1 MAHLRNLLDRHGRLL
16 ASQIV
21 SYQHAQHVIT
31 GCRQDVRLGLIHKFL
46 WDRYRSVRQDLYIQG
61 IDDEFA
67 VEVFEEIVRFHLLSE
82 HDLCEEE
89 ASITELEG
97 FNSHLNMEQM
107 NKV

>member
-61 IDDEFA
+61 IDVSKQRGVAHHLERPQA
-67 VEVFEEIVRFHLLSE
+67 CCGRNFHAFFR
-82 HDLCEEE
+82 C
-89 ASITELEG
+89 
-97 FNSHLNMEQM
+97 FNIAG
-107 NKV
+107 